1 MQTAYYSLIRLQ
13 NKITAVS
20 LTNLAQLS
28 LSSAVCG
35 VFLVFFPFPDRIN
48 ETRIANK
55 DRELTS
61 APVFHKHIY
70 TYSIDE
76 AANLQ
81 LGSPLSY
88 YMLKL

>member
-35 VFLVFFPFPDRIN
+35 GFLVFFPFPDRIN

-61 APVFHKHIY
+61 ALVFHKHIY

-88 YMLKL
+88 YILML

>member
-35 VFLVFFPFPDRIN
+35 GFFVFFPFPDRIN

-88 YMLKL
+88 YMLML

>member
-20 LTNLAQLS
+20 LSNLAQLS

-35 VFLVFFPFPDRIN
+35 GFFPFSDRIN

-88 YMLKL
+88 YILML